1 MVTIGQ
7 FDVTLSIPIDV
18 APDFPISDLV
28 PCHFQIEGDRIAIS
42 PLSMTSVTLY
52 PDGDYEPPKLTEIRV
67 WIIREIDL
75 GREQEES
82 LILSK
87 DEERRF
93 EGILIEA
100 TGHFVTI
107 IKHKTNQWD
116 LDTRHP
122 VYAYNYAYS
131 RADERLGP
139 VPMERGTK
147 RLPEYAMGTIMLHT
161 RDAQSELTQEMWQ
174 DVATEVSRPASVS
187 LHDELLHDAKTFRS
201 HMRYDASALYAAIA
215 SELMLEKACRILLR
229 TRSDLS
235 EKQSESK
242 VSKLNVPRLLKLIY
256 ELDPSVPVECQN
268 VTKLFQL
275 RNKIAHGETLTTTWR
290 EANEALSTAE
300 QLKRDL
306 TDILYFS
313 C

>member
-1 MVTIGQ
+1 MATIQGQ
-7 FDVTLSIPIDV
+7 FDVSLSIPIDV
-18 APDFPISDLV
+18 APDFPISGLA
-28 PCHFQIEGDRIAIS
+28 PCHFQIEGDRITIL

-67 WIIREIDL
+67 WISREIDL

-82 LILSK
+82 LTLST

-93 EGILIEA
+93 ERVLIEA
-100 TGHFVTI
+100 TRHFVTI

-131 RADERLGP
+131 RADERLGT
-139 VPMERGTK
+139 VWPMEQGTK
-147 RLPEYAMGTIMLHT
+147 RLPEYAMGRIVLHT

-174 DVATEVSRPASVS
+174 KVATEVSRPASVS

-215 SELMLEKACRILLR
+215 SELMLEKACVSLLG
-229 TRSDLS
+229 TKSCLT
-235 EKQSESK
+235 EKQRKAK
-242 VSKLNVPRLLKLIY
+242 VSRLKVPELLELIC
-256 ELDPSVPVECQN
+256 ELDPSVPVEHEN
-268 VTKLFQL
+268 VRKLFRL
-275 RNKIAHGETLTTTWR
+275 RNKIAHGETKIVTWR
-290 EANEALSTAE
+290 EANEALRTAE
-300 QLKRDL
+300 QLKQDL
-306 TDILYFS
+306 AGIL
-313 C
+313 